1 MQRKIWNKGFYNETK
16 HKKGILNFLEM
27 HYVARTVV
35 SLSCESKSIP
45 SQLFYNHVDRM
56 LDIDFLSLFLHFL
69 YVYRMNSFEHL
80 E

>member
-1 MQRKIWNKGFYNETK
+1 MTQNI
-16 HKKGILNFLEM
+16 KKRFQVLTNFLEM
-27 HYVARTVV
+27 YYVARTVV

-69 YVYRMNSFEHL
+69 YVYRMNNFEHL